1 MSTLK
6 AQQFLYKIASLT
18 ELQKETFS
26 HVEIIKKVNEI
37 KYLIDQKKT
46 PRFIIKKEIQNLE
59 EELKTISDLEKSLQ
73 KSRNQESVQV
83 KLLKKKIDLLKKRL
97 SIAEDKELPKKVE
110 KLSHLLGE
118 MLAKYGTQEDVELS
132 RKLLAEVSPKKKLL
146 KTAQKII
153 AETPTRPLLN
163 RDKLQSLL
171 SRVETLRFELEKSKI
186 LHKNP
191 NALALGNKLGMIE
204 DKLKQLLAAT
214 VPPEAIT
221 PIPENVLPE
230 DIKHDL
236 LFGVPA
242 MSSSNLSSAGSA
254 SMAPSATVFPLSLE
268 ASSDFEELPL
278 PPPPRIKG

>member
-6 AQQFLYKIASLT
+6 AQQFLYKAASLT

-26 HVEIIKKVNEI
+26 HEEIVKKVNEI

-46 PRFIIKKEIQNLE
+46 PRFIIKNEIQNLE
-59 EELKTISDLEKSLQ
+59 EELKTVSNLEKSLQ
-73 KSRNQESVQV
+73 KSRSQESTQV
-83 KLLKKKIDLLKKRL
+83 KLLKKKIELLKKRL

-132 RKLLAEVSPKKKLL
+132 RKLLAEVSPKKKIL
-146 KTAQKII
+146 KGAKRIVK
-153 AETPTRPLLN
+153 EVPPLD
-163 RDKLQSLL
+163 RIKVQSLL
-171 SRVETLRFELEKSKI
+171 ERVTSLEFELEKSKVFQ
-186 LHKNP
+186 KNP
-191 NALALGNKLGMIE
+191 RALALQDKLQLIE
-204 DKLKQLLAAT
+204 NKLKQLLASTAL
-214 VPPEAIT
+214 PEAAT
-221 PIPENVLPE
+221 SAPEMVLPE

-242 MSSSNLSSAGSA
+242 MSSSNL
-254 SMAPSATVFPLSLE
+254 PSAEVFPPSLE